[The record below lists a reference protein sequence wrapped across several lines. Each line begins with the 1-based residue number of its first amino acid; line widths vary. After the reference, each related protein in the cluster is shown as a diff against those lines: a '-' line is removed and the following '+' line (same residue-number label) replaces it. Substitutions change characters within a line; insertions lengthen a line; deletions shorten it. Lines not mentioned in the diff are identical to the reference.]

1 MEAQF
6 AVLES
11 HVETHVLMPRK
22 NVMKGQVGRRATPP
36 RIVIVDVQRIVTVGI
51 SQLRTVVQI
60 LAEHAAMMMI
70 AHDTVEREELE
81 NFT

>member
-1 MEAQF
+1 MEARF

-36 RIVIVDVQRIVTVGI
+36 RIVIVDVQHTVIVGI

-60 LAEHAAMMMI
+60 LAEHVVMTRI
-70 AHDTVEREELE
+70 AHGTVEREELE

>member
-1 MEAQF
+1 MEARF

-22 NVMKGQVGRRATPP
+22 NVMKGQVGRRAPPP
-36 RIVIVDVQRIVTVGI
+36 RIVIVDVQRTVIVGI

-60 LAEHAAMMMI
+60 LAEHVVMTRI
-70 AHDTVEREELE
+70 AHGTVEREELE

>member
-51 SQLRTVVQI
+51 SLRIVVQI
-60 LAEHAAMMMI
+60 LAEHVAMTMI

-81 NFT
+81 NVT

>member
-11 HVETHVLMPRK
+11 HVLMPRK
-22 NVMKGQVGRRATPP
+22 NVTKGQVGRRATPP

-51 SQLRTVVQI
+51 SQLRTVVQV
-60 LAEHAAMMMI
+60 LAEHVVMTLI
-70 AHDTVEREELE
+70 AHGTVERE
-81 NFT
+81 

>member
-1 MEAQF
+1 MESRF

-22 NVMKGQVGRRATPP
+22 NVMKVQVGRRATPP
-36 RIVIVDVQRIVTVGI
+36 RIAIVDVQRIVTVGI

-60 LAEHAAMMMI
+60 LAEHVVMTMI
-70 AHDTVEREELE
+70 AQGTVEREELE